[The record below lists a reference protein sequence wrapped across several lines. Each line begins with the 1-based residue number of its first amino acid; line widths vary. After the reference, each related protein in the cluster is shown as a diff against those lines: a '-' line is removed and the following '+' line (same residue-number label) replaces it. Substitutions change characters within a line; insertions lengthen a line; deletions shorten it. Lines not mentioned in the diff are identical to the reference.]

1 MRSEIQKKQRHI
13 GEKPEARVRSIG
25 TFIKEK
31 REAQGITAEQ
41 LCEGLCSVRTAWY
54 LEGGEREMNRPLQE
68 AMLERLGIG
77 AEDYERY
84 LDDADYRRW
93 QARQDILHYMAY
105 EKTAE
110 AGELLEQ
117 YRREYCGKGYRA
129 GETSA
134 AEYHRMDRNEEFVI
148 DVSVRQ
154 ERQFYLC
161 MLAQL
166 RRYRGE
172 PPDGQEAL
180 YSEALELTV
189 PGAETKPLGELALS
203 LKELNLILEKER
215 CSRIPKP
222 RRYQEVIS
230 YIERRGIDSRGTV
243 KIYPKAAYL
252 LCRCVS
258 SREEEGE
265 AGGTGAFV
273 GTEALSGAEAPAETE
288 EAAEA
293 GMSGQKAEWDTEEL
307 LRLCNKALEIL
318 RRNGRMYYLWE
329 ILDMRGK
336 LLDNLRRRLFRQE
349 GGGSRRTDTVG
360 RLLEENQKWKRVL
373 EQLYQEFRISVRIVT
388 DSFLYVEKGVSCIN
402 DVIQIRRQMLGMSP
416 KELCEGICDV
426 KTLRRL
432 ENHKTSPQR
441 AIVRELFERLGLPGE
456 LIRTELVTKS
466 PEARQLME
474 RLRESS
480 NRYRREDM
488 DKLLEQ
494 IRELVPMEIKANQQA
509 LMRAELN
516 IRRKRGELE
525 KEEYLRLMREALEL
539 TLPYEVF
546 LKEGEKYLTKE
557 EQSCIQNMMIAM
569 DEESTELRICMQR
582 FEEMYSHSFFEGELR
597 ENAMGMYDFIMGCVE
612 SKWGNMGEHDKADYH
627 NQNIIKGCLRFR
639 KLWML
644 NEGLYDRWWN
654 YAERKK
660 KGIPIKK
667 PLNDAEELTKCI
679 AFSQLEKSGMER
691 FYQKKLGQII
701 GKG

>member
-1 MRSEIQKKQRHI
+1 M
-13 GEKPEARVRSIG
+13 RSIG
-25 TFIKEK
+25 EYIKEK

-77 AEDYERY
+77 AEDYEHY
-84 LDDADYRRW
+84 LDDAAYRRW
-93 QARQDILHYMAY
+93 LARQDILHIMVY

-110 AGELLEQ
+110 AGELLER

-129 GETSA
+129 GEVSA
-134 AEYHRMDRNEEFVI
+134 AEYHRMDKDEEYAI
-148 DVSVRQ
+148 DVSIRQ

-166 RRYRGE
+166 RRCRGE
-172 PPDGQEAL
+172 PPDGQETL

-189 PGAETKPLGELALS
+189 PGAETKPLEALALS

-215 CSRIPKP
+215 CSREQRP

-230 YIERRGIDSRGTV
+230 YIEGKGTDRRGRA
-243 KIYPKAAYL
+243 KIYPKAVYL
-252 LCRCVS
+252 LCRCLS
-258 SREEEGE
+258 AEDEEGT
-265 AGGTGAFV
+265 AGTDTLI
-273 GTEALSGAEAPAETE
+273 GTEALWGAEAPAETE

-293 GMSGQKAEWDTEEL
+293 GMSGQRTDWSTEGL

-318 RRNGRMYYLWE
+318 RDNGRMYYLCE
-329 ILDMRGK
+329 ILDMRGR
-336 LLDNLRRRLFRQE
+336 LLDNLGRRLLGQE
-349 GGGSRRTDTVG
+349 GGRSPRTETVD
-360 RLLEENQKWKRVL
+360 RLLEENQKWKQVL
-373 EQLYQEFRISVRIVT
+373 EQLYREFHISEKTVT
-388 DSFLYVEKGVSCIN
+388 DSFLYVGKGVSCIN
-402 DVIQIRRQMLGMSP
+402 DVIRIRRQMLGMSP

-432 ENHKTSPQR
+432 ESHKTSPQR

-480 NRYRREDM
+480 DRYRREDM
-488 DKLLEQ
+488 DKLLAQ

-525 KEEYLRLMREALEL
+525 KEEYLRLMRQALEL

-557 EQSCIQNMMIAM
+557 EQSCVQNMMIAM
-569 DEESTELRICMQR
+569 DEGSAELRSCMQR
-582 FEEMYSHSFFEGELR
+582 FEEMYSDSFFEGELR
-597 ENAMGMYDFIMGCVE
+597 ESAMGMYDFIMVGVE
-612 SKWGNMGEHDKADYH
+612 SKWGNMGEYDRADYH

-639 KLWML
+639 RLWLL
-644 NEGLYDRWWN
+644 NKGLYDRWWN

-660 KGIPIKK
+660 RGIPTEK
-667 PLNDAEELTKCI
+667 PLNDTEELTKCI
-679 AFSQLEKSGMER
+679 VFSQLEKSGREK
-691 FYQKKLGQII
+691 FYQKKLRQITEEA
-701 GKG
+701 